1 MGCLHCLGC
10 LHCPNCLQE
19 VHPFLGARNDVFRG
33 KTQSRASRWAGSTS
47 VRTLA
52 AAVPN
57 HIPTCRAGYYPF
69 VSEFFS
75 IFCNFFNLH
84 CNNSRCSK
92 DFLCACFSRAE
103 VTTKHSF
110 EQSLAVLA
118 QLQAAD
124 CEISFE
130 LSLAPLIVKKS
141 EHNLIECRAA
151 AALSK
156 DSRRLFGVFHSSPCE
171 MVSALG
177 CFSFSVFCLCL
188 SML

>member
-1 MGCLHCLGC
+1 MGCLRCLD
-10 LHCPNCLQE
+10 CLQE

-33 KTQSRASRWAGSTS
+33 KTQSRTSRWAGSTF

-57 HIPTCRAGYYPF
+57 HTPTCSAGYYPF

-75 IFCNFFNLH
+75 ISCNFFYIH
-84 CNNSRCSK
+84 CNNSRYSK
-92 DFLCACFSRAE
+92 DFLCVCFSRAK

-110 EQSLAVLA
+110 QQSLSVLA

-124 CEISFE
+124 CEMSYV

-141 EHNLIECRAA
+141 EHI
-151 AALSK
+151 
-156 DSRRLFGVFHSSPCE
+156 
-171 MVSALG
+171 
-177 CFSFSVFCLCL
+177 
-188 SML
+188 